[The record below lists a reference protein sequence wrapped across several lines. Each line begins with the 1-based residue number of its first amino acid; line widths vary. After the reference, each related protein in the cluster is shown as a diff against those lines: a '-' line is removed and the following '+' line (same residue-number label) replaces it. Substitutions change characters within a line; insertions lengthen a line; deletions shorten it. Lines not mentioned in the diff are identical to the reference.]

1 MRRLRP
7 AGFTLIELLVV
18 IAIIAILIGLLL
30 PAVQKVREAAARM
43 SCTNKQKQI
52 GLALHNYHDT
62 NSAFPAGQPQGYWYA
77 GWGGTPGLRE
87 YNRANWVGDILPHVE
102 QTAVFAQLQ
111 ANLLSNSQYTCAA
124 PFSTVIMA
132 AFVCPSDPNGPKVA
146 VAPGN
151 PQGFHTSFVVCHG
164 SGYATPTS
172 DPRGID
178 LDGVLYGVRKTK
190 LTDITDGTSNTLILG
205 ELLQGSDAVAGGHDV
220 RGRVWNTVHAGT
232 SFTTMYPPNS
242 TVGDNTMGYCG
253 AVVGAPCSASQTE
266 INAFSLARSKHTG
279 GVNATRAD
287 GSVRFVSNSISP
299 GTWLAMGTRS
309 GNEVL
314 NDQ

>member
-1 MRRLRP
+1 MRRIRP
-7 AGFTLIELLVV
+7 SGFTLIELLVV

-62 NSAFPAGQPQGYWYA
+62 NGAFPAGQPQGYWYS
-77 GWGGTPGLRE
+77 GWGGNPTIKDA
-87 YNRANWVGDILPHVE
+87 NRANWVGDILPHVE

-111 ANLLSNSQYTCAA
+111 TAIANNSLATYFG
-124 PFSTVIMA
+124 PFSTVVMA
-132 AFVCPSDPNGPKVA
+132 TFVCPSDPAAPKVA
-146 VAPGN
+146 VTAGN
-151 PQGFHTSFVVCHG
+151 PQGFHTSFIACHG
-164 SGYATPTS
+164 SGYATPTA

-178 LDGVLYGVRKTK
+178 LDGVMYGLKKTR
-190 LTDITDGTSNTLILG
+190 LTDITDGTSNTLILS

-220 RGRVWNTVHAGT
+220 RGRMWNTVHAGT
-232 SFTTMYPPNS
+232 TFTTLYPPNS
-242 TVGDNTMGYCG
+242 TVGDNTMTYCG
-253 AVVGAPCSASQTE
+253 AVVGAPCSASQTLT
-266 INAFSLARSKHTG
+266 NAFSLARSKHTG

-287 GSVRFVSNSISP
+287 GSVRFVTNSVNP
-299 GTWLAMGTRS
+299 GTWLAMGTRA